1 MNKRTTTL
9 FDVEGKHILIT
20 GAGTG
25 LGRHFAQLL
34 AGLGARVTITG
45 RRLPLLEQV
54 ATTLR
59 DQGAQV
65 MCVQMDVT
73 LAPCVSQAMSA
84 SIEYFGCPDV
94 VICNAGIAVNG
105 KAEEIDQD
113 SWDRAID
120 TNLKGVWLVSC
131 EAARRMKEAGTGGSI
146 ITIASI
152 LGLRVAG
159 GVAPYSVSKAGV
171 VQLTKQ
177 LALEWSRYGIRV
189 NALAP
194 GYFET
199 ELNREFFSTEAGQ
212 ALIRRIPMRRIGS
225 LSELDGPLLLLASGA
240 SQFMTGAV
248 VEIDGGHLVS
258 GL

>member
-1 MNKRTTTL
+1 LNKRTTTL

-105 KAEEIDQD
+105 KAEEI
-113 SWDRAID
+113 
-120 TNLKGVWLVSC
+120 
-131 EAARRMKEAGTGGSI
+131 GTGGSI